1 MSFIAD
7 LLAKIG
13 MGAATVG
20 TQGCM
25 ILFIDE
31 PRMPKC
37 LIEK

>member
-7 LLAKIG
+7 LLAMVG
-13 MGAATVG
+13 LGAATTG

-25 ILFIDE
+25 ILFLDE
-31 PRMPKC
+31 PKMPNC

>member
-13 MGAATVG
+13 GGAANVG
-20 TQGCM
+20 TQGCVFWIM
-25 ILFIDE
+25 DE
-31 PRMPKC
+31 PKMPKS

>member
-13 MGAATVG
+13 GGAANTE
-20 TQGCM
+20 TKGCYLWIM
-25 ILFIDE
+25 DE
-31 PRMPKC
+31 PKMPKS

>member
-13 MGAATVG
+13 GSAASTG
-20 TQGCM
+20 TKGCY
-25 ILFIDE
+25 LWFIDE
-31 PRMPKC
+31 PKMPKS